1 MVPQYE
7 VAVRDLIG
15 GILNWRMW
23 GRLGWQETKRRYRR
37 TLIGPFWTT
46 LSLGIFI
53 FALGIVWAQLWN
65 QDPKTYLP
73 FLASGMLAWVLVA
86 SMISEGCV
94 VFTSGEN
101 LIKSLRVNYT
111 TLTCAVIWRNLI
123 VLLHNFVI
131 FIAVMIYAGLPVTWS
146 YLLIVPGL
154 LLIAI
159 NGIWMITLVGLLSS
173 RFRDVQHVI
182 TSILQVAMFVTPIFW
197 SPQQLGAR
205 LGNFVDFNVLYHF
218 VDVLRAPLLGRA
230 PSLRTYAMVLACTV
244 MGWFLTVMV
253 YSRFRRRLAY
263 WL

>member
-94 VFTSGEN
+94 VFTSSEN

-146 YLLIVPGL
+146 YLLIVPGI

-159 NGIWMITLVGLLSS
+159 NGIWIITLVGLLSS
-173 RFRDVQHVI
+173 RFRDVQQVI

-218 VDVLRAPLLGRA
+218 VDILRAPLLGRA
-230 PSLRTYAMVLACTV
+230 PSLRTYVMVLACTV

>member
-1 MVPQYE
+1 MTPQYDL
-7 VAVRDLIG
+7 AFRDIVG
-15 GILNWRMW
+15 GLLNWRMW

-53 FALGIVWAQLWN
+53 FALGIVWAQLWKQN
-65 QDPKTYLP
+65 PKTYLP
-73 FLASGMLAWVLVA
+73 FLASGMLAWVLV
-86 SMISEGCV
+86 SSVITEGCV

-101 LIKSLRVNYT
+101 LIKSLRVSYT
-111 TLTCAVIWRNLI
+111 TLTCAIVWRNLI
-123 VLLHNFVI
+123 VLMHNCII
-131 FIAVMIYAGLPVTWS
+131 FIAVMIYASVPVTWNS
-146 YLLIVPGL
+146 LLIVPGL

-159 NGIWMITLVGLLSS
+159 NGIWVIILLGLLCS
-173 RFRDVQHVI
+173 RFRDVQQVT

-197 SPQQLGAR
+197 APQQLGAR
-205 LGNFVDFNVLYHF
+205 FSKLVDFNVLFHF

-230 PSLRTYAMVLACTV
+230 PSPWTYAMVLACTI
-244 MGWFLTVMV
+244 MGWALTVMI

>member
-1 MVPQYE
+1 MTPQYDL
-7 VAVRDLIG
+7 ALRDIVG
-15 GILNWRMW
+15 GLLNWRMW

-53 FALGIVWAQLWN
+53 FALGILWAQLWK

-73 FLASGMLAWVLVA
+73 FLTSGMLAWVLV
-86 SMISEGCV
+86 SSVITEGCV

-101 LIKSLRVNYT
+101 LIKSLRINYT

-123 VLLHNFVI
+123 VLLHNFII
-131 FIAVMIYAGLPVTWS
+131 FLAVMVYAGVPVTWNS
-146 YLLIVPGL
+146 LLIVPGL

-159 NGIWMITLVGLLSS
+159 NGIWVIILLGLLCS
-173 RFRDVQHVI
+173 RFRDVQQVT

-197 SPQQLGAR
+197 APEQLSSKFAKVVEF
-205 LGNFVDFNVLYHF
+205 NFLFHF

-230 PSLRTYAMVLACTV
+230 PSPWTYAMVLACTI
-244 MGWFLTVMV
+244 MGWALTVMI

>member
-1 MVPQYE
+1 MTPQYDL
-7 VAVRDLIG
+7 ALRDIVG
-15 GILNWRMW
+15 GLLNWRMW

-53 FALGIVWAQLWN
+53 FALGILWAQLWK

-73 FLASGMLAWVLVA
+73 FLTSGMLAWVLV
-86 SMISEGCV
+86 SSVITEGCV

-101 LIKSLRVNYT
+101 LIKSLRINYT

-123 VLLHNFVI
+123 VLLHNFII
-131 FIAVMIYAGLPVTWS
+131 FLAVMVYAGVPVTWNS
-146 YLLIVPGL
+146 LLIVPGL

-159 NGIWMITLVGLLSS
+159 NGIWVIILLGLLCS
-173 RFRDVQHVI
+173 RFRDVQQVT

-197 SPQQLGAR
+197 APQQLGAR
-205 LGNFVDFNVLYHF
+205 FSKLVDFNVLFHF

-230 PSLRTYAMVLACTV
+230 PSPWTYAMVLACTI
-244 MGWFLTVMV
+244 MGWALTVMI